1 MLRLSSPGIFL
12 LPLLFR
18 KDSVRS
24 KDSLLVSH
32 RRYFMTDMSIGAGLQ
47 MFGGVVT
54 GTSINQ
60 ERSISNELE
69 MARYWV
75 IDNILF
81 RINRLL
87 QYK

>member
-1 MLRLSSPGIFL
+1 
-12 LPLLFR
+12 
-18 KDSVRS
+18 
-24 KDSLLVSH
+24 
-32 RRYFMTDMSIGAGLQ
+32 MTDMSIGAGLQ